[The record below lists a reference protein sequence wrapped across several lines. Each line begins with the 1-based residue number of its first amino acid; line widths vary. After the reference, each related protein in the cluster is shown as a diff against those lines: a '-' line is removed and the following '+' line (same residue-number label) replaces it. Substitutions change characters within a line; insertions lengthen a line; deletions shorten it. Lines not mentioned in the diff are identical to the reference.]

1 MELAD
6 VLADLKEFFR
16 EPMAATY
23 EVVVTSDTWS
33 ENSYRFGAK
42 VVSATEV
49 DHEARRV
56 VIYYAD

>member
-23 EVVVTSDTWS
+23 EVVVTSDKWDNDS
-33 ENSYRFGAK
+33 DRNEVK
-42 VVSATEV
+42 VVVAVDV
-49 DHEARRV
+49 DHEARRI
-56 VIYYAD
+56 VIYYED